1 LATLIHN
8 VNCSKKS
15 QTIKPTDLFELPQDK
30 LVKMKKFEP
39 KSTPEQLNKFL
50 EQMENVKETTE
61 FKI

>member
-30 LVKMKKFEP
+30 LIKKKKFEP
-39 KSTPEQLNKFL
+39 KSTPKELDKFL
-50 EQMENVKETTE
+50 EQIANVKETTE